1 MKKTKVLLGAILL
14 AGSMLV
20 HVPTGSCMSLS
31 MEDAVNL
38 ALKNNPDVLITRLG
52 ENAASASL
60 KQARGQNSISW
71 KASSNLGKSQS
82 ADIGWSNSNSN
93 RISASLPI
101 YSGGVNQNNIK
112 SSELGVDIAR
122 LKTLRKWETIQ
133 LDVVQAYYDV
143 LESKK
148 KISVY
153 KDSVDKYSQHLL
165 NVEQLYG
172 AGSKARVDVL
182 RTEVELANAR
192 QDLIKGKNS
201 YDNNLSTLR
210 NLIYVDSDEPL
221 ELTDDFAYIPFDGSV
236 ADCLDFALDNRKE
249 LLIDNYQVQQKELAV
264 KNAKAGYLPTVD
276 LSLGAG
282 WDKQVLPDGSNH
294 EYSASVGVSWN
305 IFDSGVTAGKV
316 DAAQTELEIARA
328 TLLKDKNDIDLA
340 LRKDYNSMREAE
352 ERFNSTSTA
361 IKQAE
366 EDFFIANEKYKAGEG
381 IMLDIID
388 AQDALNTARHNYIS
402 AQYDYARYKAAL
414 ESDMGG
420 ANEAA
425 PISENKQGD
434 EYEAKW

>member
-1 MKKTKVLLGAILL
+1 MKKTKVLLGAILM
-14 AGSMLV
+14 AGSLLANM
-20 HVPTGSCMSLS
+20 PAGSCMSLS
-31 MEDAVNL
+31 LEDAVEL
-38 ALKNNPDVLITRLG
+38 ALKNNPDVLITQLG
-52 ENAASASL
+52 EDAAKASL

-71 KASSNLGKSQS
+71 KASSNLGRSQAS
-82 ADIGWSNSNSN
+82 DMGWSNSNSN

-112 SSELGVDIAR
+112 SSELGVDIAQ
-122 LKTLRKWETIQ
+122 LKTLRKWETTQ
-133 LDVVQAYYDV
+133 LDVIQAYYDV

-153 KDSVDKYSQHLL
+153 QDSVDKYQQHLL

-192 QDLIKGKNS
+192 QDLIKGKNT

-221 ELTDDFAYIPFDGSV
+221 ELTDDFAYVPFNGNV
-236 ADCLDFALDNRKE
+236 GDCLDFAMDNRKE
-249 LLIDNYQVQQKELAV
+249 LLIDKYQVQQKELAV

-282 WDKQVLPDGSNH
+282 WDKQVLPDGGNH

-305 IFDSGVTAGKV
+305 IFDSGVTEGKV
-316 DAAQTELEIARA
+316 DAAQTELKIAQA

-340 LRKDYNSMREAE
+340 VRKDYNSMREAE
-352 ERFNSTSTA
+352 ERFNSTQTA
-361 IKQAE
+361 VKQAE

-388 AQDALNTARHNYIS
+388 AQEALSTARHNYIS
-402 AQYDYARYKAAL
+402 AQYDYARYKAAV

-420 ANEAA
+420 ANEPAL
-425 PISENKQGD
+425 ISENK
-434 EYEAKW
+434 